1 VRGQGVAKE
10 EGCGEKMKKKVY
22 PKKKKLCCYRVII
35 DPSLFIFLCMSLSSV
50 VCVGL

>member
-22 PKKKKLCCYRVII
+22 PKKKKKGTRRRRSYVVI
-35 DPSLFIFLCMSLSSV
+35 
-50 VCVGL
+50 GL